1 MHKNLRKIKKVCLN
15 ELKNKTIKDMIKTE
29 ISRKFNNFK
38 TNHNVQLC
46 KIIEEEEKLKDIND
60 ILELKFLYFFE
71 KIYIQKMKKKD

>member
-1 MHKNLRKIKKVCLN
+1 
-15 ELKNKTIKDMIKTE
+15 MIKTE